1 MNTPFRFFATTVRGV
16 HRLSPG
22 FTRVTLTGPDL
33 HRCADNG
40 YDQRVKVI
48 LPLPGG
54 GFPISQTPS
63 WYADWRAS
71 PPERRNPIRTYTLR
85 SVRRDAAEVDID
97 FAVHGDTGPASAWAL
112 SASTGDELLLLG
124 PNADF
129 DGDTGGVEFHPPAP
143 RTPILLAGDE
153 TAVPAIASIL
163 ECLPPSSVGEAFLD
177 IPSPDDV
184 LDLVAP
190 PGFRVTWVPRP
201 GSFVDAMAFVDAVV
215 AAGLRLLP
223 HATPDTVGP
232 DDDELLWEV
241 PAAPT
246 TAPVYAWI
254 AGESGLVRDL
264 RRRLVGEVG
273 LPKTAVAFMGYWRRG
288 RAEC

>member
-1 MNTPFRFFATTVRGV
+1 MNAPFRFFTTTVREV
-16 HRLSPG
+16 RRLSPG

-54 GFPISQTPS
+54 GFTINQTPS
-63 WYADWRAS
+63 WYADWRALD
-71 PPERRNPIRTYTLR
+71 PAQRNVIRTYTLR
-85 SVRRDAAEVDID
+85 SVRPSAAEVDID

-112 SASTGDELLLLG
+112 SACAGDELLLLA

-129 DGDTGGVEFHPPAP
+129 DGDPGGVEFRLPAP

-163 ECLPPSSVGEAFLD
+163 ERLPPSSIGEAFLEV
-177 IPSPDDV
+177 PSADDALR
-184 LDLVAP
+184 LDAP
-190 PGFRVTWVPRP
+190 AGFTVTWLPRP
-201 GSFVDAMAFVDAVV
+201 SSFVDAVV
-215 AAGLRLLP
+215 AAALRLLP
-223 HATPDTVGP
+223 HATPDTVEP
-232 DDDELLWEV
+232 DDDEPLWEV
-241 PAAPT
+241 PSAAA

-254 AGESGLVRDL
+254 AGESSVVRDL

-273 LPKTAVAFMGYWRRG
+273 LPKSAVAFMGYWRQG
-288 RAEC
+288 LAEN